1 MKNTL
6 YILSLIF
13 MTVGI
18 IWSVINQYHAG
29 YFDWYKSFS
38 AYERMCAVGPAYIPI
53 FTGLFLHII
62 ASCKK

>member
-1 MKNTL
+1 
-6 YILSLIF
+6 